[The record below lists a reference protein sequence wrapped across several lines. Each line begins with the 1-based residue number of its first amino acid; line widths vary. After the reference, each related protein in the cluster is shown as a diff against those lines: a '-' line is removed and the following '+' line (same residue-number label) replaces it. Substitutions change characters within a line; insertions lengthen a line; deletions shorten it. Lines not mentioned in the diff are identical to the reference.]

1 MSLLDRYM
9 DDLESRREKAGSDP
23 SDYEDV
29 GGVAISPESAA
40 GDTVVFK
47 AADIKLALSRPPPP
61 VPDDA
66 ASVYSTT
73 SELGAPV
80 GSVSPPA
87 AAAAPPPPPPPSA
100 ESPRNRVAPG
110 TSVAALLQQQRQ
122 MAEQLR
128 QMQAKMDSERR
139 KRELAENAMEVERA
153 FLHGK
158 PSTTFLLRVVIPL
171 QARFRAARAARSY
184 RIHLLFVRRL
194 QCSVRRWA
202 ATALLNSSRAGA
214 VRLQAAARRR
224 ACVLERLWL
233 RRERA
238 AGVVQCAFRVYKA
251 RRLDDPDLTTSR
263 LVARLLA
270 ELHGKGAALAAAE
283 ARLRAAAAVDS
294 AESAAVEWRRRLRQ
308 TEAEAEARVA
318 AAKRQQR
325 EAEAAKRAALDETAA
340 QLAAY
345 GRAID
350 GLHAE
355 MAGMRAQMA
364 GMHAKAEG
372 MQARAEGMQ
381 AKVEALVAA

>member
-139 KRELAENAMEVERA
+139 KRELAENAMEVRADSRRWCRARCPSRHHRPSPRLAPPLPPPHPQVERA

-171 QARFRAARAARSY
+171 QVCPS
-184 RIHLLFVRRL
+184 L
-194 QCSVRRWA
+194 
-202 ATALLNSSRAGA
+202 
-214 VRLQAAARRR
+214 
-224 ACVLERLWL
+224 
-233 RRERA
+233 
-238 AGVVQCAFRVYKA
+238 
-251 RRLDDPDLTTSR
+251 P
-263 LVARLLA
+263 
-270 ELHGKGAALAAAE
+270 
-283 ARLRAAAAVDS
+283 
-294 AESAAVEWRRRLRQ
+294 
-308 TEAEAEARVA
+308 
-318 AAKRQQR
+318 
-325 EAEAAKRAALDETAA
+325 
-340 QLAAY
+340 
-345 GRAID
+345 
-350 GLHAE
+350 
-355 MAGMRAQMA
+355 
-364 GMHAKAEG
+364 
-372 MQARAEGMQ
+372 
-381 AKVEALVAA
+381 

>member
-1 MSLLDRYM
+1 VAAMSLLDRYM

-171 QARFRAARAARSY
+171 QVCPS
-184 RIHLLFVRRL
+184 L
-194 QCSVRRWA
+194 
-202 ATALLNSSRAGA
+202 
-214 VRLQAAARRR
+214 
-224 ACVLERLWL
+224 
-233 RRERA
+233 
-238 AGVVQCAFRVYKA
+238 
-251 RRLDDPDLTTSR
+251 P
-263 LVARLLA
+263 
-270 ELHGKGAALAAAE
+270 
-283 ARLRAAAAVDS
+283 
-294 AESAAVEWRRRLRQ
+294 
-308 TEAEAEARVA
+308 
-318 AAKRQQR
+318 
-325 EAEAAKRAALDETAA
+325 
-340 QLAAY
+340 
-345 GRAID
+345 
-350 GLHAE
+350 
-355 MAGMRAQMA
+355 
-364 GMHAKAEG
+364 
-372 MQARAEGMQ
+372 
-381 AKVEALVAA
+381 